1 MSEAVLIVDDD
12 PVQRR
17 LLQAA
22 VEKLGHTPL
31 LAENGQEALGVLE
44 RAEQA
49 PRTIVLDLVMPQMSG
64 LEMLERLRGEGS
76 DIPVI
81 VQTSRGSIDT
91 AVEAMRAGA
100 FDFIVKPVA
109 PARLGAAIKNALR
122 VSAMETRQ
130 RRGGRPAE
138 ASSLDDLVTNSPS
151 MARVIMLGQKAA
163 ASDIPILIEGESGVG
178 KEVIARA
185 IQSESRR
192 RRKPFITVNCGAIP
206 DTLVESIL
214 FGHEKGAFT
223 GATEKRIGKFAEA
236 DTGTLF
242 LDEIGDLP
250 LDVQVKLLR
259 AVQQGEV
266 DTVGGRGTQKVDIRL
281 ISATNQNLIERVKE
295 GRFREDLFY
304 RLNVFPI
311 MVPPL
316 RERRDDI
323 PLLVQAFIARFS
335 DSASNRITG
344 ISRRALALLE
354 SYDWPGNIRQLE
366 NAVFRAVVLC
376 ETSVLD
382 TADFP
387 QILAQVEGIDPYEAQ
402 TGTMPTEDGP
412 AVELPTDRRDLPHR
426 EAPTVQDLPGSVA
439 TLDEDGNVRPLEEI
453 ESDVIR
459 FALDHYRGQMSEI
472 ARRLGI
478 GRSTLY
484 RKLKDMGIDPAE
496 RPRAKDD

>member
-402 TGTMPTEDGP
+402 TGTVSADDSP
-412 AVELPTDRRDLPHR
+412 AAALPTDRRDLPHR

>member
-31 LAENGQEALGVLE
+31 FAENGQEALDVLE
-44 RAEQA
+44 QAEK
-49 PRTIVLDLVMPQMSG
+49 PPCTIVLDLVMPHMSG
-64 LEMLERLRGEGS
+64 LEMLDRLRGDGTE
-76 DIPVI
+76 IPVI

-109 PARLGAAIKNALR
+109 PARLGIAISNALR

-130 RRGGRPAE
+130 RRGEKPAE
-138 ASSLDDLVTNSPS
+138 ASSFNQLITNSPS

-192 RRKPFITVNCGAIP
+192 RRKPFVTVNCGAIP

-223 GATEKRIGKFAEA
+223 GATEKRAGKFTEA

-316 RERRDDI
+316 RDRKDDI
-323 PLLVQAFIARFS
+323 PLLVQTFIARFS
-335 DSASNRITG
+335 DSAARRVTG
-344 ISRRALALLE
+344 ISRTALELLDR
-354 SYDWPGNIRQLE
+354 YDWPGNIRQLE

-376 ETSVLD
+376 ETGVLD
-382 TADFP
+382 VADFP
-387 QILAQVEGIDPYEAQ
+387 QIFAQVEGLDPYETLNGGIETAGRARTAHLAAQ
-402 TGTMPTEDGP
+402 ETLQHKP
-412 AVELPTDRRDLPHR
+412 AAPRDLPGQI
-426 EAPTVQDLPGSVA
+426 AV
-439 TLDEDGNVRPLEEI
+439 LDENDNVRPLEEI
-453 ESDVIR
+453 EGDIIR
-459 FALDHYRGQMSEI
+459 FALDHYGGQMSEI

-496 RPRAKDD
+496 RTRAKDE

>member
-192 RRKPFITVNCGAIP
+192 RRKPFVTVNCGAIP

>member
-49 PRTIVLDLVMPQMSG
+49 PRTIVLDLLMPQMSG

-81 VQTSRGSIDT
+81 VQTSRGSIDA

-138 ASSLDDLVTNSPS
+138 SSSLADLVTNSPS

-382 TADFP
+382 TTDFP

-402 TGTMPTEDGP
+402 TGTISADDGP
-412 AVELPTDRRDLPHR
+412 AATLPTDRRDLPHR
-426 EAPTVQDLPGSVA
+426 EAPKVHDLPGSVA

>member
-402 TGTMPTEDGP
+402 TGTISADDSP
-412 AVELPTDRRDLPHR
+412 AAALPTDRRDLPHR